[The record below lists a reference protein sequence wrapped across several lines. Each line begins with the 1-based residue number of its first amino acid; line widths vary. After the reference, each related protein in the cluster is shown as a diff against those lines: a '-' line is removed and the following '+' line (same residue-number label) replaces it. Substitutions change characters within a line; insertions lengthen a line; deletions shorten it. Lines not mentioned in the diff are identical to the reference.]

1 MRFLPGTTQTPA
13 KQIFSRPRK
22 TPRKSSKKTANC
34 DIKTPQANHHKNHN
48 NGKMEEIERLKNQ
61 KEFRE
66 ILAKY
71 GITQAQAAELI
82 TRETSRTIKLRTL
95 RTWLASP
102 EAVSAKPCPIWAI
115 VALKKAL
122 DNPPST
128 TQKQIELK

>member
-1 MRFLPGTTQTPA
+1 
-13 KQIFSRPRK
+13 
-22 TPRKSSKKTANC
+22 
-34 DIKTPQANHHKNHN
+34 
-48 NGKMEEIERLKNQ
+48 MESELEREKNQ

-66 ILAKY
+66 ILAKH
-71 GITQAQAAELI
+71 GITQDQAAALI
-82 TRETSRTIKLRTL
+82 IKETSRNIKVRTL

-102 EAVSAKPCPIWAI
+102 DAVSAKPCPIWAI